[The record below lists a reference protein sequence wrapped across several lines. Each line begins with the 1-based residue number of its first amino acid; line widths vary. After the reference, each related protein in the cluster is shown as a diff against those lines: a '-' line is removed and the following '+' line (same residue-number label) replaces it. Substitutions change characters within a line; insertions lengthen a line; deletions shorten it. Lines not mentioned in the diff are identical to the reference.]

1 MKVRSVKRRRHLF
14 LRALAGIALVSLLLA
29 SCSRK
34 TDETPAP
41 TPPSQT
47 LLQRLQ
53 ALPGVQAVQIP
64 ALSGFTSSFQ
74 VDITQP
80 VDHADP
86 SAGTFNQRFFL
97 SHRSDDAPVVFYT
110 SGYGINNNSEP
121 ELSAL
126 LQANQILLV
135 HRFFPGAAPPDW
147 RYLTIR
153 QAADDQH
160 RIREALRDLFPG
172 KWITT
177 GGSKGGM
184 TALFYRRFHP
194 EDVEATVAYVAPVM
208 PFPDDPRFAPFLS
221 TVGSA
226 ECRQKL
232 WDFQRLALSRRVRLM
247 PLFRQ
252 YSENRGYVFSIV
264 TEEEAFEYCAL
275 EYPFAFWQYGRAAD
289 CADIPGADAG
299 DQRALDHLVAVS
311 SPYYYSDQGFLYFQP
326 LFYQAFTEIGYCPY
340 IYGHL
345 EDLLQF
351 VPLPDYRVFAPRGVT
366 LVFRP
371 EVMQD
376 VIPWLQTQGQ
386 RIIYI
391 YGGIDPW
398 TAAAVEPAAGLD
410 VLKIVQPGANHSVKI
425 RDLDQKGL
433 VIETLER
440 WLNMTID
447 SSRLLR
453 WEAPPEKA
461 RL

>member
-1 MKVRSVKRRRHLF
+1 MKEKSLNHGRHLF
-14 LRALAGIALVSLLLA
+14 CRVLAGLAFVSLIIA

-34 TDETPAP
+34 ADETPEP
-41 TPPSQT
+41 TPPSET
-47 LLQRLQ
+47 LLQKLQ
-53 ALPGVQAVQIP
+53 ELPGVQAVELP

-74 VDITQP
+74 VDISQP
-80 VDHADP
+80 VDHANP
-86 SAGTFNQRFFL
+86 SAGTFNQRFYL
-97 SHRSDDAPVVFYT
+97 SHRSDDAPMVFYT
-110 SGYGINNNSEP
+110 SGYGISNNAEP

-135 HRFFPGAAPPDW
+135 HRFFPGAVPPDW
-147 RYLTIR
+147 QYLTIC
-153 QAADDQH
+153 QAAEDQH

-172 KWITT
+172 KWIAT

-194 EDVEATVAYVAPVM
+194 GDVEATVSYVAPVM
-208 PFPDDPRFAPFLS
+208 PFPDDPRFSPFFT
-221 TVGSA
+221 TVGA
-226 ECRQKL
+226 ADCRQKL
-232 WDFQRLALSRRVRLM
+232 LDFQRLVLSRRSRLM

-252 YSENRGYVFSIV
+252 YAESKGYVFGIIP
-264 TEEEAFEYCAL
+264 EEEAFEYCAL
-275 EYPFAFWQYGRAAD
+275 EYPFAFWQYGREAD
-289 CADIPGADAG
+289 CADIPAPDSS
-299 DQRALDHLVAVS
+299 DQRSLDHLVAVS

-340 IYGHL
+340 IYSQV

-351 VPLPDYRVFAPRGVT
+351 VTLPDYRVFAPRGVA

-398 TAAAVEPAAGLD
+398 TAAAVEPSAELD
-410 VLKIVQPGANHSVKI
+410 VLKIIQPGANHSVKI
-425 RDLDQKGL
+425 RDLDQKEL
-433 VIETLER
+433 VVQTLER
-440 WLNMTID
+440 WLGITID
-447 SSRLLR
+447 STHLLR